1 MTAGVTPFD
10 MSAESGRAATLDRA
24 HDAMLPAAE
33 CASVVLAIAGPGLTK
48 DVRQFEP
55 GGAQRRPQK

>member
-1 MTAGVTPFD
+1 